1 MKGFIELIWTAYS
14 CDCCLYKSSS

>member
-14 CDCCLYKSSS
+14 CYCCLYKSSS